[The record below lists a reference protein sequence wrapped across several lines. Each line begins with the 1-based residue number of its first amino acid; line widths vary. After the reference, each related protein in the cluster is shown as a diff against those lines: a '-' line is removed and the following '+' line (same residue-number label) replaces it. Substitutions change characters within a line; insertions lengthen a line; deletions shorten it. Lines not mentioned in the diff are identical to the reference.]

1 MDQNLQ
7 HNLQQS
13 STWIRILY
21 MLLFMFIY
29 SVTEMVVFA
38 IAVIQVL
45 FKLLTGDTNP
55 QLLLLGQG
63 LSIYVFQMM
72 QFFTFNS
79 EDKPFP
85 FGPWPNGPE

>member
-7 HNLQQS
+7 RNLQQS

>member
-7 HNLQQS
+7 RNLQQG
-13 STWIRILY
+13 STWIRLLY

-38 IAVIQVL
+38 IAVIQL
-45 FKLLTGDTNP
+45 IFKLVSGDTNP

-63 LSIYVFQMM
+63 LSLYVYQMM
-72 QFFTFNS
+72 RFFTFNT

-85 FGPWPNGPE
+85 FGPWPGQPQ